1 MEKKMVPKEKS
12 LGRMLCRMLTGHR
25 KRQQWAAYEED
36 EGTVRYC
43 QCQRCGHLFWER
55 VSGPMWAV
63 WSGMIVYSLFGQ
75 IVYSFA

>member
-1 MEKKMVPKEKS
+1 MEKKMVPREKS

-43 QCQRCGHLFWER
+43 QCQRCGHLFWVRE
-55 VSGPMWAV
+55 
-63 WSGMIVYSLFGQ
+63 
-75 IVYSFA
+75 